1 MANKSIN
8 SIILKI
14 WVDSKKEHLT
24 FCKQNGICYTKES
37 IDDQLALVDQLNKLF
52 RLDEV
57 VDEFKVENNF

>member
-1 MANKSIN
+1 MTNKSIN

-14 WVDSKKEHLT
+14 WVDSKKEHLN